1 TLSFR
6 CVQPELKSLAVGLY
20 TLIMRTLAGIPA
32 PVYFGALIDKTC
44 LKWGSTSCGQ
54 RGACRLYD
62 SNAYRYVYLGLSA
75 VLRGPSYLIAII
87 FFILIKKHFQNKNSR
102 PIENGEREDAVM
114 SKEDYC
120 KIKECLPGSSDAENE
135 SCI

>member
-1 TLSFR
+1 LSFR
-6 CVQPELKSLAVGLY
+6 CVQAELKSLAVGLY
-20 TLIMRTLAGIPA
+20 TLIIRVLAGLPA

-75 VLRGPSYLIAII
+75 ALRGPSFLIGII
-87 FFILIKKHFQNKNSR
+87 FFILVKKDFQSKNSS
-102 PIENGEREDAVM
+102 PVENGGREDANM
-114 SKEDYC
+114 NREDNCRAKEL
-120 KIKECLPGSSDAENE
+120 LPGSPDAENE
-135 SCI
+135 SSI

>member
-1 TLSFR
+1 SLSFR

-20 TLIMRTLAGIPA
+20 TLTMRVLAGIPA
-32 PVYFGALIDKTC
+32 PVYFGALIDMTC

-62 SNAYRYVYLGLSA
+62 SDAYRYVFLGLAA
-75 VLRGPSYLIAII
+75 VLRGSSYSFSII
-87 FFILIKKHFQNKNSR
+87 FYVLIKKHFQNKNSR
-102 PIENGEREDAVM
+102 PIENGGIEDVPM
-114 SKEDYC
+114 NKEDNC
-120 KIKECLPGSSDAENE
+120 KIKERLPGSSNAENE

>member
-1 TLSFR
+1 PLSFR
-6 CVQPELKSLAVGLY
+6 CVQPELKALAVGLC
-20 TLIMRTLAGIPA
+20 TLIMRVLAGIPA

-62 SNAYRYVYLGLSA
+62 SDAYRYVFLGLAA
-75 VLRGPSYLIAII
+75 VLRGPSYIFSII
-87 FFILIKKHFQNKNSR
+87 FYILIKKHFQNKNST
-102 PIENGEREDAVM
+102 PIENGGREDAPIN
-114 SKEDYC
+114 KEDNC
-120 KIKECLPGSSDAENE
+120 KAKECLPGYSDAETE

>member
-1 TLSFR
+1 
-6 CVQPELKSLAVGLY
+6 
-20 TLIMRTLAGIPA
+20 AGIPA

-54 RGACRLYD
+54 QGACRLYD

-75 VLRGPSYLIAII
+75 VLRGPSYLIGI
-87 FFILIKKHFQNKNSR
+87 FFYILIKKDFQNKKSR
-102 PIENGEREDAVM
+102 PIVNGGREDAPIN
-114 SKEDYC
+114 KEDNC
-120 KIKECLPGSSDAENE
+120 KIKQHLPGSSDVENE

>member
-1 TLSFR
+1 LFFFR

-20 TLIMRTLAGIPA
+20 TLIMRVLAGIPA

-62 SNAYRYVYLGLSA
+62 SNAYRYVYLGLLA
-75 VLRGPSYLIAII
+75 VLRGPSYLIGIV
-87 FFILIKKHFQNKNSR
+87 FFILVKKNFQNKNSR
-102 PIENGEREDAVM
+102 PIENGGRGDDPMNREDN
-114 SKEDYC
+114 YN
-120 KIKECLPGSSDAENE
+120 IKERLPGFPEAENE
-135 SCI
+135 SSI